1 MAGGG
6 PRVITSVLDWLTDP
20 ANWTGP
26 GGIPAQTLTHLRLSF
41 TALLLAG
48 LIAVP
53 LGLYVGHTGRGRV
66 VAVNIVGAFR
76 AIPSLGILFIAVLL
90 LLPRLS
96 GEAAYELPTLIVL
109 VLLAIPPILSGVYAG
124 IAQVDPAARDAARG
138 MGMTGGQ
145 VLWQVEVPCALPLA
159 LSGIRSAMMQI
170 IATATIAAVVGL
182 GGLGRFLFD
191 GQALQQYDRMAGG
204 ALAVAALALLVDL
217 LLAGI
222 QRLAVSP
229 GLKADRGPRRIR
241 RRLSADPRSV
251 GSGTVDEPAE
261 NVASA

>member
-1 MAGGG
+1 MIGA
-6 PRVITSVLDWLTDP
+6 VLDWLTDP
-20 ANWTGP
+20 LNWTGP
-26 GGIPAQTLTHLRLSF
+26 GGIPAQARTHLRLSF
-41 TALLLAG
+41 SALVVAG

-66 VAVNIVGAFR
+66 VAVNVVGAFR
-76 AIPSLGILFIAVLL
+76 AIPSLGVLFIAVLL

-124 IAQVDPAARDAARG
+124 IAAVDPAARDAARG
-138 MGMTGGQ
+138 MGMTGWQ
-145 VLWQVEVPCALPLA
+145 VLWQVEVPCALALA
-159 LSGIRSAMMQI
+159 FSGIRSAMLQI

-191 GQALQQYDRMAGG
+191 GQALQQYDQMAGG

-217 LLAGI
+217 VLGGV
-222 QRLAVSP
+222 QRAVVSP
-229 GLKADRGPRRIR
+229 GLRADSGRRRIR
-241 RRLSADPRSV
+241 GRVSV
-251 GSGTVDEPAE
+251 DTRNLDSGTVDEPADR
-261 NVASA
+261 VGPG

>member
-1 MAGGG
+1 MIAG
-6 PRVITSVLDWLTDP
+6 VLDWLTDP
-20 ANWTGP
+20 ANWTGA
-26 GGIPAQTLTHLRLSF
+26 GGIPAQALTHLRLSF
-41 TALLLAG
+41 TALFLAG

-66 VAVNIVGAFR
+66 VAVNLVGAFR
-76 AIPSLGILFIAVLL
+76 AIPSLGVLFIAVLL
-90 LLPRLS
+90 LLPRLR
-96 GEAAYELPTLIVL
+96 GEAAYEWPTLIVL
-109 VLLAIPPILSGVYAG
+109 VLLAIPPILSGMYAG

-138 MGMTGGQ
+138 MGMTGWQ

-159 LSGIRSAMMQI
+159 ISGIRSAMLQI

-217 LLAGI
+217 VLAGV
-222 QRLAVSP
+222 QRWVVSP
-229 GLKADRGPRRIR
+229 GLRADGGRRRIR
-241 RRLSADPRSV
+241 ERVSADPRNV
-251 GSGTVDEPAE
+251 DSGTVEEPAGT
-261 NVASA
+261 VGKA